1 MIQKTSKNPNLITE
15 ICTLCK
21 SEVKGALSSH
31 FRESHSIKLFEES
44 ILTDVNNGS

>member
-1 MIQKTSKNPNLITE
+1 MIQKISKNSNLITE
-15 ICTLCK
+15 TCTLCK

-31 FRESHSIKLFEES
+31 FKEFHSIKLVEES